1 MKSKTSKKGAA
12 LVLAAALTLSLQTAS
27 PLAAVSSGENAQA
40 EQTAQEN
47 TAADT
52 AAQEPAMPESYE
64 WEIQSNKI
72 PGWPQGPKIIAET
85 GIVMDL
91 DSGEI
96 LYAKGIDEKRAP
108 ASITKILTALIVME
122 QCPLDEMVT
131 YSNEAVNSINWQTDS
146 NIGIKAGE
154 QITVEQSLYG
164 LLVGSANEVAN
175 ALAEHVSGS
184 VDAFAELMNERAAEL
199 GCVDS
204 HFANANG
211 IFDENHYTSAHDMA
225 LIAKAFFSNDL
236 LSKISGTST
245 YTIPRSDTVSEELL
259 ITCRNQLL
267 PGKSYA
273 YEYLVGSKTGYT
285 SEARQT
291 LVSCAQKDGRK
302 LICVVMKEES
312 PSQFTDT
319 IELFN
324 YGFSSFHMVNVA
336 DADSR
341 YTVGNELFFEADA
354 DVFGSSSPLLAIDF
368 ADSIILPNTAEY
380 EDTQSTLSYDDLEK
394 DSPFSELQYHLTSG
408 GYITENTRGAVIH
421 ESLAAQN
428 GLQIGDKLELSGENG
443 DTVSVTITGL
453 FRSAGRIEDKQPAAA
468 TAVNRIEN
476 QIFIDNE
483 TCKEL
488 LKDSSF
494 YQLSIYTENPEN
506 INSLRSQVQEI
517 SGGKADIRT
526 SDALYR
532 QMSAPL
538 EQISRTAKLMLALTL
553 SAGTIIVSLLLCMW
567 MRTRHK
573 EMAVFLSLGKKKSEI
588 ILQVF
593 CESGIVFLVS
603 VLAAALAGNG
613 VQTFLQDMIS
623 GPETADT
630 GLTVLLGIRDVGAL
644 AGLGTILVFIALCVS
659 LIPALRANPKD
670 ILARMEG

>member
-1 MKSKTSKKGAA
+1 MKFYQLALKYLLRKKSKTFLLFFVLL
-12 LVLAAALTLSLQTAS
+12 LVNTMILSICMILRATDKSMQSMQAKM
-27 PLAAVSSGENAQA
+27 SS
-40 EQTAQEN
+40 
-47 TAADT
+47 
-52 AAQEPAMPESYE
+52 
-64 WEIQSNKI
+64 
-72 PGWPQGPKIIAET
+72 KIIAEVSDANT
-85 GIVMDL
+85 GITD
-91 DSGEI
+91 
-96 LYAKGIDEKRAP
+96 A
-108 ASITKILTALIVME
+108 
-122 QCPLDEMVT
+122 
-131 YSNEAVNSINWQTDS
+131 EA
-146 NIGIKAGE
+146 E
-154 QITVEQSLYG
+154 QIRNLPD
-164 LLVGSANEVAN
+164 VGFVNRIGRYEAFPSDFSPVTAN
-175 ALAEHVSGS
+175 AS
-184 VDAFAELMNERAAEL
+184 
-199 GCVDS
+199 
-204 HFANANG
+204 
-211 IFDENHYTSAHDMA
+211 
-225 LIAKAFFSNDL
+225 
-236 LSKISGTST
+236 
-245 YTIPRSDTVSEELL
+245 SEED
-259 ITCRNQLL
+259 N
-267 PGKSYA
+267 
-273 YEYLVGSKTGYT
+273 
-285 SEARQT
+285 
-291 LVSCAQKDGRK
+291 RK
-302 LICVVMKEES
+302 
-312 PSQFTDT
+312 
-319 IELFN
+319 
-324 YGFSSFHMVNVA
+324 VA
-336 DADSR
+336 
-341 YTVGNELFFEADA
+341 L
-354 DVFGSSSPLLAIDF
+354 
-368 ADSIILPNTAEY
+368 
-380 EDTQSTLSYDDLEK
+380 LSYDDLEK

-613 VQTFLQDMIS
+613 VQTFLQDMIP

>member
-1 MKSKTSKKGAA
+1 MKFYQLALKYLLRKKSKTFLLFFVLL
-12 LVLAAALTLSLQTAS
+12 LVNTMILSICMILRATDKSMQSMQAKM
-27 PLAAVSSGENAQA
+27 SS
-40 EQTAQEN
+40 
-47 TAADT
+47 
-52 AAQEPAMPESYE
+52 
-64 WEIQSNKI
+64 
-72 PGWPQGPKIIAET
+72 KIIAEVSDANT
-85 GIVMDL
+85 GITD
-91 DSGEI
+91 
-96 LYAKGIDEKRAP
+96 A
-108 ASITKILTALIVME
+108 
-122 QCPLDEMVT
+122 
-131 YSNEAVNSINWQTDS
+131 EA
-146 NIGIKAGE
+146 E
-154 QITVEQSLYG
+154 QIRNLPD
-164 LLVGSANEVAN
+164 VGFVNRIGRYEAFPSDFSPVTAN
-175 ALAEHVSGS
+175 AS
-184 VDAFAELMNERAAEL
+184 
-199 GCVDS
+199 
-204 HFANANG
+204 
-211 IFDENHYTSAHDMA
+211 
-225 LIAKAFFSNDL
+225 
-236 LSKISGTST
+236 
-245 YTIPRSDTVSEELL
+245 SEED
-259 ITCRNQLL
+259 N
-267 PGKSYA
+267 
-273 YEYLVGSKTGYT
+273 
-285 SEARQT
+285 
-291 LVSCAQKDGRK
+291 RK
-302 LICVVMKEES
+302 
-312 PSQFTDT
+312 
-319 IELFN
+319 
-324 YGFSSFHMVNVA
+324 VA
-336 DADSR
+336 
-341 YTVGNELFFEADA
+341 L
-354 DVFGSSSPLLAIDF
+354 
-368 ADSIILPNTAEY
+368 
-380 EDTQSTLSYDDLEK
+380 LSYDDLEK

-428 GLQIGDKLELSGENG
+428 GLQIGDKLEL
-443 DTVSVTITGL
+443 SVTITGL

-613 VQTFLQDMIS
+613 VQTFLQDMIP

-644 AGLGTILVFIALCVS
+644 AGLGSILVFIALCVS

>member
-1 MKSKTSKKGAA
+1 MKFYQLALKYLLRKKSKTFLLFFVLL
-12 LVLAAALTLSLQTAS
+12 LVNTMILSICMILRATDKSMQSMQAKM
-27 PLAAVSSGENAQA
+27 SS
-40 EQTAQEN
+40 
-47 TAADT
+47 
-52 AAQEPAMPESYE
+52 
-64 WEIQSNKI
+64 
-72 PGWPQGPKIIAET
+72 KIIAEVSDANT
-85 GIVMDL
+85 GITD
-91 DSGEI
+91 
-96 LYAKGIDEKRAP
+96 
-108 ASITKILTALIVME
+108 T
-122 QCPLDEMVT
+122 
-131 YSNEAVNSINWQTDS
+131 EA
-146 NIGIKAGE
+146 E
-154 QITVEQSLYG
+154 QIRNLPD
-164 LLVGSANEVAN
+164 VGFVNRIGRYEAFPSDFSPVTAN
-175 ALAEHVSGS
+175 AS
-184 VDAFAELMNERAAEL
+184 
-199 GCVDS
+199 
-204 HFANANG
+204 
-211 IFDENHYTSAHDMA
+211 
-225 LIAKAFFSNDL
+225 
-236 LSKISGTST
+236 
-245 YTIPRSDTVSEELL
+245 SEED
-259 ITCRNQLL
+259 N
-267 PGKSYA
+267 
-273 YEYLVGSKTGYT
+273 
-285 SEARQT
+285 
-291 LVSCAQKDGRK
+291 RK
-302 LICVVMKEES
+302 
-312 PSQFTDT
+312 
-319 IELFN
+319 
-324 YGFSSFHMVNVA
+324 VA
-336 DADSR
+336 
-341 YTVGNELFFEADA
+341 L
-354 DVFGSSSPLLAIDF
+354 
-368 ADSIILPNTAEY
+368 
-380 EDTQSTLSYDDLEK
+380 LSYDDLEK

-428 GLQIGDKLELSGENG
+428 GLQIGDKLELSGGNG

-483 TCKEL
+483 TC
-488 LKDSSF
+488 
-494 YQLSIYTENPEN
+494 
-506 INSLRSQVQEI
+506 QVQEI